1 MELAVYNIKGNKT
14 KRTVTLSDS
23 VFGIETNDH
32 AVYLDVKLKMANKR
46 QGTHKTKGRSEITG
60 STRKIKKQKGTG
72 TARAGSVKSPTRVGG
87 GRAFGPEPRDYGFKL
102 NRKLVKLARKSA
114 LTYKAKDQN
123 IIVLEDVAFDAPKT
137 KQYVDL
143 LTNLKVNDSRTLL
156 VLGNEDKNVYMS
168 SKNIQKAEVV
178 LANNIN
184 TYDIMKA
191 KTLILTEGSIEKVES
206 LFN

>member
-72 TARAGSVKSPTRVGG
+72 TARAGSIKSPIFRGG
-87 GRAFGPEPRDYGFKL
+87 GRVFGPRPRNYDFKL
-102 NRKLVKLARKSA
+102 NKKVKQIARKSA
-114 LTYKAKDQN
+114 LTYKAKESA
-123 IIVLEDVAFDAPKT
+123 ISVIEDFAFKAPQT
-137 KQYVDL
+137 KQFVDL
-143 LTNLKVNDSRTLL
+143 LSNMALEGNKTMIVLNEKDDNVYLSSRNLKGLNVVTVSELSTYNIIETNNL
-156 VLGNEDKNVYMS
+156 VLSSSSVKQIED
-168 SKNIQKAEVV
+168 
-178 LANNIN
+178 
-184 TYDIMKA
+184 
-191 KTLILTEGSIEKVES
+191 ILS
-206 LFN
+206 